1 MLRGSSGFYT
11 YAIFEHLDEWPA
23 FNIDNIRMAFKL
35 NKDKYIKLL
44 PHSFVI
50 RLRLCLKLRCYKTI
64 NIHSIAAVGWNY

>member
-1 MLRGSSGFYT
+1 MLHGSSGFYT
-11 YAIFEHLDEWPA
+11 YAIFEHLGEWPA

-50 RLRLCLKLRCYKTI
+50 RLWL
-64 NIHSIAAVGWNY
+64 